1 MRIAQVAPL
10 QVAVPPRQY
19 GGTERL
25 IHNLTETLVQ
35 MGHEVTLF
43 ATGDSQTS
51 AQLIAPVPEAFNFNP
66 AIDARAY
73 QMAMLA
79 EVYRQADR
87 FDIIHSH
94 MDYYALPFAEHSA
107 TPTVTTLHGRLDL
120 PEYERIYYTY
130 RAMPYISISKS
141 QQAQLPEMNWVG
153 TVHHSVD
160 VASFTFYPEK
170 GDYLA
175 FVGRISPE
183 KRPDRAI
190 EVAKLTGIPLKIAA
204 KVDPADRAYF
214 EEQIKP
220 LMQHPLIEFVGE
232 VDEMGKREIM
242 GKALALLMPID
253 WPEPFG
259 MVFIEALACGTP
271 VLTCPCGSVPELL
284 QDGVTGYIRRTV
296 EELAEAALKV
306 HEISRAACRR
316 YAATRFDNRR
326 LARDYLRMYDKIIR
340 MHRPH
345 TSDAEAAIDD
355 GAEAEAALIAQLPAL
370 AVTDVGFAAPF
381 TRQGSAPGP
390 GIALPSDYA
399 INEDES
405 VLLG

>member
-1 MRIAQVAPL
+1 MRIAQIAPL

-35 MGHEVTLF
+35 LGHDVTLF
-43 ATGDSQTS
+43 ASGDSQTS
-51 AQLIAPVPEAFNFNP
+51 ANLIAPVPAAFNFNP
-66 AIDARAY
+66 AVDVRAY

-79 EVYRQADR
+79 EVYRQVDR

-94 MDYYALPFAEHSA
+94 LDYYALPFAEHSA

-120 PEYERIYYTY
+120 PEYERVYYAY
-130 RAMPYISISKS
+130 RGMPYISISKS
-141 QQAQLPEMNWVG
+141 QQSQLPEMNWVG

-160 VASFTFYPEK
+160 VSKFKFYPEV

-190 EVAKLTGIPLKIAA
+190 EIAKMTGIPLKIAA
-204 KVDPADRAYF
+204 KVDPADRPYF
-214 EEQIKP
+214 EEVIKP
-220 LMQHPLIEFVGE
+220 LMQHPLIEFLGE
-232 VDEMGKREIM
+232 VDEMGKREVM
-242 GKALALLMPID
+242 GNALALLMPID

-259 MVFIEALACGTP
+259 IVFIEALACGTP

-284 QDGVTGYIRRTV
+284 QDGVTGYIRRSV

-306 HEISRAACRR
+306 HDISRAACRR
-316 YAATRFDNRR
+316 FAATRYDNRR
-326 LARDYLRMYDKIIR
+326 LARDYLRLYDKIIR
-340 MHRPH
+340 MHRLHPQ
-345 TSDAEAAIDD
+345 DAEAAIDE
-355 GAEAEAALIAQLPAL
+355 GADTEATIIEQLPAL
-370 AVTDVGFAAPF
+370 AVSDVGYTAPL
-381 TRQGSAPGP
+381 TRRGPGP
-390 GIALPSDYA
+390 GIPLPDDYA
-399 INEDES
+399 INDDES
-405 VLLG
+405 VLLA